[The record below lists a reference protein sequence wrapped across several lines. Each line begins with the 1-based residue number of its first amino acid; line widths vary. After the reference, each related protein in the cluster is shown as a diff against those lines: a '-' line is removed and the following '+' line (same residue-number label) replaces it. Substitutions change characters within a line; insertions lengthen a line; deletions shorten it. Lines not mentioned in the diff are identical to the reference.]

1 MPAPVPKNRARGQRI
16 YAAAERRNY
25 FGKPGTKSKCP
36 SCTIEPWGIAMP
48 TKTLA
53 DTARLNALLDE
64 ALALADALQL
74 PIAAIHID
82 QALAQINANASA
94 A

>member
-1 MPAPVPKNRARGQRI
+1 
-16 YAAAERRNY
+16 
-25 FGKPGTKSKCP
+25 
-36 SCTIEPWGIAMP
+36 MP

-82 QALAQINANASA
+82 QALAQISGNTPA

>member
-1 MPAPVPKNRARGQRI
+1 
-16 YAAAERRNY
+16 
-25 FGKPGTKSKCP
+25 
-36 SCTIEPWGIAMP
+36 MP
-48 TKTLA
+48 TKMLA

-82 QALAQINANASA
+82 QALAHISGNAPSA
-94 A
+94 

>member
-1 MPAPVPKNRARGQRI
+1 MPA
-16 YAAAERRNY
+16 
-25 FGKPGTKSKCP
+25 
-36 SCTIEPWGIAMP
+36 
-48 TKTLA
+48 KTMT

-64 ALALADALQL
+64 ALILADALQL

-82 QALAQINANASA
+82 QALAHLGADVPA